1 MSSLLS
7 IQFHARPDDTEV
19 GAVITF
25 ADSRQVMEHIRR
37 ISGWPEFK
45 ALLGV
50 AKPVDVRVY
59 GRLGEEAQ
67 AWLRTMNVVSKVFES
82 PVAGF
87 VHPPEPRAQTL
98 APIHLRALPGR
109 ERRPE
114 AVQLPEQGQVRHA
127 QRP

>member
-1 MSSLLS
+1 MEQAARERITLVEVLERTAPFDVFTATIQAAVQRLETEGVSTLLS
-7 IQFHARPDDTEV
+7 IQFHARPEDTEV

-25 ADSRQVMEHIRR
+25 ADSRRVMEHIRM

-50 AKPVDVRVY
+50 ARPVDVRVY

-87 VHPPEPRAQTL
+87 VR
-98 APIHLRALPGR
+98 
-109 ERRPE
+109 
-114 AVQLPEQGQVRHA
+114 
-127 QRP
+127 

>member
-1 MSSLLS
+1 MDPAARERITLVEVLERTAPFDVFTATLQAAVRRLETEGVSSLLS
-7 IQFHARPDDTEV
+7 IQFHARPEDPEV

-50 AKPVDVRVY
+50 ARPVDVRVY

-87 VHPPEPRAQTL
+87 VR
-98 APIHLRALPGR
+98 
-109 ERRPE
+109 
-114 AVQLPEQGQVRHA
+114 
-127 QRP
+127 

>member
-1 MSSLLS
+1 MEQAARERITLVEVLERTAPFPVLTATLQAAVQRLEAEGVSSLLS

-19 GAVITF
+19 GVVITF

-37 ISGWPEFK
+37 ISSWPEFK

-59 GRLGEEAQ
+59 GRLGEEAH

-87 VHPPEPRAQTL
+87 VR
-98 APIHLRALPGR
+98 
-109 ERRPE
+109 
-114 AVQLPEQGQVRHA
+114 
-127 QRP
+127 

>member
-1 MSSLLS
+1 MDPAARERITLVEVLERTAPFPVFTATLQAAVQRLESEGVSSLLS

-59 GRLGEEAQ
+59 GRLGEEAH

-87 VHPPEPRAQTL
+87 VR
-98 APIHLRALPGR
+98 
-109 ERRPE
+109 
-114 AVQLPEQGQVRHA
+114 
-127 QRP
+127 

>member
-1 MSSLLS
+1 MEQAARERITLVEVLERTASFDVFTSTVQAAVHRLETEGVQSLLS
-7 IQFHARPDDTEV
+7 IQFHARPEDTEV
-19 GAVITF
+19 GVVITF

-45 ALLGV
+45 GLLAV

-87 VHPPEPRAQTL
+87 VR
-98 APIHLRALPGR
+98 
-109 ERRPE
+109 
-114 AVQLPEQGQVRHA
+114 
-127 QRP
+127 

>member
-1 MSSLLS
+1 MEQAARERITLVEVLERTAPFDVFTATLQSAVQRLESEGVSTLLS
-7 IQFHARPDDTEV
+7 IQFHARPEDTEV

-25 ADSRQVMEHIRR
+25 ADSRRVMEHIRM

-45 ALLGV
+45 ALLDV

-59 GRLGEEAQ
+59 GRLGEEAH

-87 VHPPEPRAQTL
+87 VR
-98 APIHLRALPGR
+98 
-109 ERRPE
+109 
-114 AVQLPEQGQVRHA
+114 
-127 QRP
+127 